1 MPVMNSKAIPSLI
14 LAAGLA
20 GCALSSSREQSALE
34 DLRAVERSVHERE
47 DTSAPRRTPPSLTD
61 TSPLADYLAHAA
73 LANPGLEAAFNAWK
87 AAVLRVAR
95 VRSLPDPRFNYGY
108 FIREVET
115 RVGPQQQKFGL
126 SQTFPWFGKLALRGD
141 VALHRAEAEKQRYEA
156 LRRALFHEVKAAYC
170 DLYYLNRAMDITRE
184 NIQLITSL
192 EQVARIRYETDAA
205 THADVIKSQVELG
218 ILEDRLRSLRGQCRP
233 ARARLNAA
241 LGRRA
246 DAPLPVP
253 GTLPEEEVR
262 FTMEDLTAWLRKNNP
277 DLRALEALAAG
288 EETAA
293 RLARKSAWPD
303 FTLGVEYID
312 TDRALMHGTPDSS
325 KDPVVAMISLN
336 LPIWFGTYRAE
347 ENEARHRHL
356 AALKRKEDREN
367 RLSAALERAVF
378 EFRETGYKIDL
389 YRNTLI
395 PKATES
401 LEVARQAF
409 IAGKAGFLDLIDTQ
423 RTLLG
428 FRLEVE
434 RALADRPR
442 RLAEIEMLVGVDLPR
457 VQGDSPS
464 NATEMTP

>member
-1 MPVMNSKAIPSLI
+1 MISKSITGFPTLI
-14 LAAGLA
+14 LVAGLA
-20 GCALSSSREQSALE
+20 GCAVSSSREQSALE
-34 DLRAVERSVHERE
+34 DLRAVERTQHERE
-47 DTSAPRRTPPSLTD
+47 DVNAPRRPPPPLTD
-61 TSPLADYLAHAA
+61 ASPLADYLAHAA

-95 VRSLPDPRFNYGY
+95 VRALPDPRFSYGY

-141 VALHRAEAEKQRYEA
+141 VALHRAEAERQRYEV
-156 LRRALFHEVKAAYC
+156 LRRALFHEVKAAYS
-170 DLYYLNRAMDITRE
+170 DLYYFHRAVDITRE

-192 EQVARIRYETDAA
+192 EQVARIRYQTDAA

-218 ILEDRLRSLRGQCRP
+218 VLEDRLRSLRDRCRP

-241 LGRRA
+241 LGRRTDA
-246 DAPLPVP
+246 SLPVPAPLP
-253 GTLPEEEVR
+253 EERVR
-262 FTMEDLTAWLRKNNP
+262 FTMKDLAAWLEKHNP
-277 DLRALEALAAG
+277 DLRALDALAAG
-288 EETAA
+288 EEAAA

-336 LPIWFGTYRAE
+336 LPIWFGKYRAE

-356 AALKRKEDREN
+356 AALKRREDRKH
-367 RLSAALERAVF
+367 RLSAALERAVY
-378 EFRETGYKIDL
+378 EYREAGNKIDL

-401 LEVARQAF
+401 LDVARQAF
-409 IAGKAGFLDLIDTQ
+409 IAGKADFLDLIDTQ

-428 FRLEVE
+428 FKLEVQ

-442 RLAEIEMLVGVDLPR
+442 RLAEIEMLVGADLPR
-457 VQGDSPS
+457 IPGDSPS
-464 NATEMTP
+464 SPTEVTP